1 MFDVIII
8 GAGIIGSMIA
18 YKLSKYDLSVLV
30 IDKEGDVASL
40 TTMANS
46 AIIHTGYDPEDN
58 TLKAKLNVAGAKQY
72 EQLCADLSMDY
83 RKCGAYVVSRNEE
96 ESKVISE
103 LERRAKERG
112 VRYARLTQAEV
123 RKNEPNIADVVL
135 EAISFPDTAV
145 IDPMALTV
153 GLMEVAM
160 DNGTKLVLSENV
172 IDIKHNDT
180 YTVKTNKNSY
190 TSKYVI
196 NCAGINSSK
205 IANLI
210 GDASFV
216 VTPRKGEY
224 YVLSKNATNF
234 VNNIIYP
241 VPTKM
246 GKGVLAVPT
255 VHGNILLGPTAED
268 VNDDTDNTVSIAG
281 LKDVRTKLETLV
293 KNTPYNE
300 SIRSFA
306 GIRAKGNT
314 GDFIIYENKEHKYFI
329 NLGGIESPGIASA
342 PAIADYVIESYFND
356 LKEKENYTTK
366 RRPQIRFN
374 SLSAEEK
381 NELIKKD
388 PKYGKIICRCEKIT
402 EAEIVDAIHRNC
414 GATTVKGVKKRVRP
428 GMGKCQG
435 GFCSPLVVNI
445 LARELGISP
454 LDVKYDSEDSN
465 ILESFSKEGSHE

>member
-210 GDASFV
+210 GDTSFV

-268 VNDDTDNTVSIAG
+268 VNDDTDNTVSVAG

-374 SLSAEEK
+374 SLSTEEK

-465 ILESFSKEGSHE
+465 ILESVSKEGSHE

>member
-123 RKNEPNIADVVL
+123 RKNEPNIADMVL

-255 VHGNILLGPTAED
+255 VHGNVLLGPTAED
-268 VNDDTDNTVSIAG
+268 VNDDTDNTVSVAG

>member
-112 VRYARLTQAEV
+112 VRYTRLTQAEV

-172 IDIKHNDT
+172 IDIKHNDV
-180 YTVKTNKNSY
+180 YTVKTNKNQY

-210 GDASFV
+210 GDTSFV

-268 VNDDTDNTVSIAG
+268 VNDDTDNTVSVAG

-314 GDFIIYENKEHKYFI
+314 GDFIIYENQEHKHFI

-342 PAIADYVIESYFND
+342 PAIADYVIENYFNN
-356 LKEKENYTTK
+356 LKEKESYTTK

-381 NELIKKD
+381 NELIKKN